1 MQEIVA
7 RKPVFLDYVEKLVKV
22 HTSSNDLDKA
32 REVITTSLAANDCNI
47 DLWTF
52 YINWSLENDYI
63 NRDDAEKTKEVFED
77 ARAKVGTHPMSWKIW
92 KKYADFEILRDMKD
106 SNEWKRSSDMIIG
119 SDASNLNQAED
130 HRVTN
135 SAGSSSSL
143 NTTNLIYY
151 TALCAQVLDI
161 DDLLRDYAV
170 FIDANFDKLKDSI
183 TSQNPPEFREERPNL
198 LNHFLESNNDKAT
211 FQSIIARLGDKAREE
226 ISKRAPFEGAL
237 KTFYYDPSNV
247 TNPVL
252 VNEKDNWKNYIQAET
267 GQGNYQHALM
277 LYKRMLIPFY
287 DDFSVWKDYIDFLS
301 NYMKNVEK

>member
-1 MQEIVA
+1 LEEIVA

-22 HTSSNDLDKA
+22 HTNSNDLDKA
-32 REVITTSLAANDCNI
+32 REVITTSLAANDCNL
-47 DLWTF
+47 DMWSF

-63 NRDDAEKTKEVFED
+63 NRDDETKTKEIFEE
-77 ARAKVGTHPMSWKIW
+77 ARAKVGTHPMAWKIW

-106 SNEWKRSSDMIIG
+106 SKEWKRNSDLLIG
-119 SDASNLNQAED
+119 SEASNQNSD
-130 HRVTN
+130 GHRVTN
-135 SAGSSSSL
+135 SASSSPSV

-161 DDLLRDYAV
+161 DDLLSEYSR
-170 FIDANFDKLKDSI
+170 FIDLNFDKLKESI
-183 TSQNPPEFREERPNL
+183 TSQNPPEFRDERPNL

-237 KTFYYDPSNV
+237 KTFHYDPSNA
-247 TNPVL
+247 TSTDL
-252 VNEKDNWKNYIQAET
+252 VNEKDNWKNYIQMET
-267 GQGNYQHALM
+267 GEGNYQNAQL

-287 DDFSVWKDYIDFLS
+287 DDLSVWKDYIDFLATHM
-301 NYMKNVEK
+301 NNVEK